1 MLENLLKAPIE
12 LDDAEIEAVSGGAF
26 NGAITGLIATAN
38 GTATATGG
46 AAGGNATASGTGSV
60 ARVRAGSAL
69 AAAGV
74 VVIV

>member
-1 MLENLLKAPIE
+1 MSENLLKAPIE

-26 NGAITGLIATAN
+26 NDAITGLVAAASGTAN
-38 GTATATGG
+38 ATGG
-46 AAGGNATASGTGSV
+46 AAGGAASASGTNSV